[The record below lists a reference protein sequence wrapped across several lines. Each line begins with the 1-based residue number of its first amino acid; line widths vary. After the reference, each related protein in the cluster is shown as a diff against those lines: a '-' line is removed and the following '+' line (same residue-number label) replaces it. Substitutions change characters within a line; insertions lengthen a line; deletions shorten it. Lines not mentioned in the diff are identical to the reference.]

1 MMPVSG
7 SLLRVLLVEDSE
19 DDALLTVRE
28 LRRGGY
34 LIQYHRVEDAP
45 SMQAALQDP
54 WDLVLADYTLP
65 QFSALAALALLQSLH
80 LDLPFIV
87 ISGTIGEEQAVAA
100 MKMGAHDYLMKG
112 KLARLVPAVEREI
125 RDAAE
130 RQRRRQAE
138 TVLQQ
143 RERRFRALIENAS
156 DLILMVDEADTI
168 RYASPSLQ
176 RLLGYAPTEWLG
188 GSLQQ
193 WVHSDE
199 GSLLQSVALQAL
211 QQPEQSFPLELRL
224 KHQQGHWPTFEA
236 IVKRFQEPKLS
247 PLPLQRIPW
256 ATHETPDL
264 SGIVLNA
271 RDTSIR
277 QRFEQERRRRK
288 EMELALQRQKE
299 LSDLKL
305 RFFSMASHEFRTPL
319 STILLSAQVLEN
331 SDPAWLDEKKARN
344 LRRIQSATQS
354 LTQML
359 TDVLTIA
366 RAEAEQLEAHP
377 IPLDLAQFAAQLVED
392 LNPEADQ
399 RLQFQVQPAHIPAYL
414 DGKLLRSIFSNLLS
428 NAIKYSP
435 GGGPI
440 QVSLTQEGE
449 VATLQIQ
456 DQGIGIPL
464 EDQEHLFE
472 LFHRASNVGKIEGT
486 GLGLAVVKKCLEQM
500 GGQIHIASQPGQGTT
515 VSVGIPLAS
524 SPETDPQDPKAAK
537 PH

>member
-1 MMPVSG
+1 MMPVGG

-34 LIQYHRVEDAP
+34 QVSYRRVEDAP
-45 SMQAALQDP
+45 SMQAALQEP

-65 QFSALAALALLQSLH
+65 QFSALAALALLQSLR

-112 KLARLVPAVEREI
+112 KLARLVPAVEREL

-130 RQRRRQAE
+130 RQRRRRAE
-138 TVLQQ
+138 AALRQ
-143 RERRFRALIENAS
+143 REQRFRALIENAS
-156 DLILMVDEADTI
+156 DLILMVDETDI
-168 RYASPSLQ
+168 LRYVSPSLE
-176 RLLGYAPTEWLG
+176 RLLGYAPQVWLG
-188 GSLQQ
+188 GSLQP
-193 WVHSDE
+193 WLHPEE
-199 GSLLQSVALQAL
+199 GSLWQAVVHQAL
-211 QQPEQSFPLELRL
+211 QQPDQSFPLELRL
-224 KHQQGHWPTFEA
+224 KHQQGHWLTFEA
-236 IVKRFQEPKLS
+236 IAKRFQEPKS
-247 PLPLQRIPW
+247 PAGIPG
-256 ATHETPDL
+256 AAYEPTDL
-264 SGIVLNA
+264 DGIVLNA
-271 RDTSIR
+271 RDISIR

-319 STILLSAQVLEN
+319 STILLSAQVLES
-331 SDPAWLDEKKARN
+331 SDPNWLDEKKARN

-359 TDVLTIA
+359 TDILTIA

-377 IPLDLAQFAAQLVED
+377 ISLDLAQFVAQLVEE
-392 LNPEADQ
+392 LNPESDH
-399 RLQFQVQPAHIPAYL
+399 RLQLQVQPHHIPACL
-414 DGKLLRSIFSNLLS
+414 DPKLLRSVISNLLS

-435 GGGPI
+435 QGGPI
-440 QVSLTQEGE
+440 QVNLTQEGDA
-449 VATLQIQ
+449 VTLMVQ
-456 DQGIGIPL
+456 DQGIGIPP
-464 EDQEHLFE
+464 EDQEHLFD
-472 LFHRASNVGKIEGT
+472 LFHRARNVGKIEGT

-500 GGQIHIASQPGQGTT
+500 GGHIRIASQPGQGTT
-515 VSVGIPLAS
+515 VWVRIPLS
-524 SPETDPQDPKAAK
+524 NGSPALPNSA
-537 PH
+537 

>member
-34 LIQYHRVEDAP
+34 QVSYCRVEDAP
-45 SMQAALQDP
+45 TMQAALQDP

-125 RDAAE
+125 RDATE

-138 TVLQQ
+138 AALRQ
-143 RERRFRALIENAS
+143 REQRFRALIENAS
-156 DLILMVDEADTI
+156 DLILMVDKTDTL
-168 RYASPSLQ
+168 RYVSPSLE
-176 RLLGYAPTEWLG
+176 RLLGYAPQAWLG

-193 WVHSDE
+193 WVHPDE
-199 GSLLQSVALQAL
+199 GSLWQAVVQQAW

-224 KHQQGHWPTFEA
+224 KHQQGSWPTFEA
-236 IVKRFQEPKLS
+236 IAKRFQEPKWTV
-247 PLPLQRIPW
+247 PQGIPGLAYE
-256 ATHETPDL
+256 ATHL
-264 SGIVLNA
+264 NGIVLNA
-271 RDTSIR
+271 RDISIR

-319 STILLSAQVLEN
+319 STILLSAQVLES

-359 TDVLTIA
+359 TDILTIA

-377 IPLDLAQFAAQLVED
+377 ISLDLTQVTAQLVEE
-392 LNPEADQ
+392 LNLEADH
-399 RLQFQVQPAHIPAYL
+399 RLHLQVQPPHIPAYL
-414 DGKLLRSIFSNLLS
+414 DPKLLRSILSNLLS

-435 GGGPI
+435 QGGPI
-440 QVSLTQEGE
+440 QVSLTQEGD
-449 VATLQIQ
+449 VATLMVR

-464 EDQEHLFE
+464 EDQEHLYD
-472 LFHRASNVGKIEGT
+472 LFHRARNVGKIEGT

-500 GGQIHIASQPGQGTT
+500 GGQIHIASQPEPSQPEQGTT
-515 VSVGIPLAS
+515 VWVRIPLTR
-524 SPETDPQDPKAAK
+524 SPEVST
-537 PH
+537 

>member
-1 MMPVSG
+1 MITVGG
-7 SLLRVLLVEDSE
+7 SLLRVLVVEDSE
-19 DDALLTVRE
+19 DDALLTIRE

-34 LIQYHRVEDAP
+34 QIHYRRVEDAG
-45 SMQAALQDP
+45 SMEAALQEP

-65 QFSALAALALLQSLH
+65 QFSALAALALLQSLGI
-80 LDLPFIV
+80 DLPFIV

-138 TVLQQ
+138 AVLQQ

-168 RYASPSLQ
+168 RYVSPSLQ
-176 RLLGYAPTEWLG
+176 RLLGYTPNEWLG
-188 GSLQQ
+188 ESLQQ
-193 WVHSDE
+193 WLHPEE
-199 GSLLQSVALQAL
+199 GSLLQSVARQAL

-236 IVKRFQEPKLS
+236 IVKRFQEPKW
-247 PLPLQRIPW
+247 PVPRRIPW
-256 ATHETPDL
+256 ARHDPETLDL

-377 IPLDLAQFAAQLVED
+377 IPLDLAQLVAQVVEE
-392 LNPEADQ
+392 LNPESDH
-399 RLQFQVQPAHIPAYL
+399 RLQFHVHPAHLPACL
-414 DGKLLRSIFSNLLS
+414 DPKLLRSVLNNLIS

-435 GGGPI
+435 DGGPI
-440 QVSLTQEGE
+440 QVSLTQAGE
-449 VATLQIQ
+449 VATLQVQ

-486 GLGLAVVKKCLEQM
+486 GLGLAVVKKCLESM
-500 GGQIHIASQPGQGTT
+500 GGAIRIASQPGQGTT
-515 VSVGIPLAS
+515 VWVRIPLVHP
-524 SPETDPQDPKAAK
+524 PEMDPQEAAK
-537 PH
+537 AL